1 MRRKTIFRL
10 PAPSMSASEAI
21 SAVCCMR
28 WAAAKTGSPL
38 PWWLGQQSWLAL
50 DFAPPRAVPVHASS
64 PTSFRG

>member
-10 PAPSMSASEAI
+10 PAPSMSAIEAI
-21 SAVCCMR
+21 SDVCGMR
-28 WAAAKTGSPL
+28 WAAARTGSPL

-50 DFAPPRAVPVHASS
+50 DFAPPRAVPVHSSS